1 MFGLFFC
8 RFVLLASLLP
18 GLVNAQ
24 LPLPKPPF
32 LPPDAS
38 AGAQPSSGS
47 PNPQWV
53 TLLGNFIYFY
63 EAQRSGNL
71 PSDNRVPWRNSSAL
85 NDGKGAG
92 VDLTGTSLILTVSSI
107 PLIACAC

>member
-1 MFGLFFC
+1 MFGLLLC
-8 RFVLLASLLP
+8 RFFLLVC
-18 GLVNAQ
+18 LVNAQ

-38 AGAQPSSGS
+38 VGAQPSSGS

-53 TLLGNFIYFY
+53 NLLGNLLYFY

-71 PSDNRVPWRNSSAL
+71 PSDNRVTWRNSSAL
-85 NDGKGAG
+85 NDGGD
-92 VDLTGTSLILTVSSI
+92 VYLDLTGTSLLMTVLS
-107 PLIACAC
+107 LIKRVCR

>member
-1 MFGLFFC
+1 MFC
-8 RFVLLASLLP
+8 RLLCRFFLLAPLLNS
-18 GLVNAQ
+18 LVNAQ

-47 PNPQWV
+47 PNLQWV
-53 TLLGNFIYFY
+53 TLLGNILYFY

-71 PSDNRVPWRNSSAL
+71 PSDNRVTWRNSSAL
-85 NDGKGAG
+85 NDGKDVGL
-92 VDLTGTSLILTVSSI
+92 DLTGTFLILTTAS
-107 PLIACAC
+107 LIKRACQ

>member
-1 MFGLFFC
+1 MFPLLLC
-8 RFVLLASLLP
+8 RFVFLASLLP

-47 PNPQWV
+47 PNPQWA
-53 TLLGNFIYFY
+53 TLLGNLLYFY

-71 PSDNRVPWRNSSAL
+71 PSDNRVSWRNSSAL
-85 NDGKGAG
+85 NDGRDVGL
-92 VDLTGTSLILTVSSI
+92 DLTGTLVSNI
-107 PLIACAC
+107 FFHIYLK